1 MAAYGG
7 HLGIAQLLL
16 EHGADMDN
24 IDVDGD
30 TPMQLA
36 ATRGHSNI
44 AILFDQVR
52 AERDLRTRELDNEKP
67 RRYVTVWYS

>member
-7 HLGIAQLLL
+7 HIVIARLLL
-16 EHGADMDN
+16 DHDADMDN
-24 IDVDGD
+24 VDVDGD

-36 ATRGHSNI
+36 ATRGHSAV

-52 AERDLRTRELDNEKP
+52 AERDLRAREMDTEQP
-67 RRYVTVWYS
+67 RK